1 LRHVPRVTFL
11 MMFIA
16 AVLFAPTAAH
26 AERPSLAA
34 VRAEHAVRLDGVL
47 DEADWQRAPVA
58 TAFRVLA
65 PREGEAPAEST
76 VVRVLYDDTRVI
88 FGIWCSARKAPRSS
102 LTARDGMLDGDNV
115 IVHLDTEGDGQ
126 RAYIFGLN
134 PQGVQVD
141 GILTGGEPDFRWDAV
156 WDAAAH
162 RDSVSWSVE
171 IAVPF
176 RALRFPKDSPRPWR
190 LWVRRENVAWNEATS
205 WPPYLVGT
213 AGAIMLQAA
222 DVTGISGVRSGHA
235 SYIEPYVFG
244 SLTDTRG
251 PDASDA
257 GSDGLTPWERQTRHD
272 AGVDVQTA
280 LTSRLTLNATVRPDF
295 SQIES
300 DALLIDQNQR
310 YPLQYTEKRPFFLEG
325 GEYLSTP
332 LDLLY
337 TRRIAAPR
345 AGAKITGRALGW
357 DSGALLVRDDGG
369 ASLAGSGYGGDADS
383 RPGWFGVVRGARP
396 VHDGDAVGFLAGVH
410 TQDAPDGVVFA
421 ADTQRHTAASGT
433 VNGFFAGDASVHF
446 GKNWSWTGQA
456 GWTQT
461 RWDSLVNTPARRQ
474 STSFGDVIAVSRLQF
489 DDGVYHMHLGLREIG
504 PHYRDEV
511 GFQDRYDARMVH
523 LVTRANMRFKSGPL
537 QQIKFNDDVFV
548 AHDTHGVLQWSDVNP
563 WVTFSF
569 RRNAAIG
576 PGVEWISENWL
587 GRQYPQVREDL
598 YTECFL
604 WRAVDFTCFAS
615 VGDAIAYGGTDAD
628 SYAAWTETEDITA
641 NVRPRE
647 WVTAETNVK
656 HFLLAREAFGAPVI
670 EQWLT
675 GVKLT
680 AQFTHLLSVRLY
692 PQYDSASRHFAG
704 NALVGYV
711 VHPGTVLYLGVNGGF
726 DKMRTRTVETAR
738 QVFLKAS
745 YRFEL

>member
-1 LRHVPRVTFL
+1 MRRLPRVL
-11 MMFIA
+11 CLLL
-16 AVLFAPTAAH
+16 VLVACALAPASVR
-26 AERPSLAA
+26 AERQSLAA
-34 VRAEHAVRLDGVL
+34 VRAEHPVRVDGVL
-47 DEADWQRAPVA
+47 DDADWQRAPVA

-88 FGIWCSARKAPRSS
+88 FGIWCGARKSPRSS

-126 RAYIFGLN
+126 RAYVFGLN

-141 GILTGGEPDFRWDAV
+141 GILTGGDPDFRWDAV
-156 WDAAAH
+156 WYGEAH
-162 RDSVSWSVE
+162 RDSSSWSAE

-176 RALRFPKDSPRPWR
+176 RALRFPSQSPRPWR
-190 LWVRRENVAWNEATS
+190 VWVRRENVAWNEATS
-205 WPPYLVGT
+205 WPPYEAGK

-222 DVTGISGVRSGHA
+222 DLTGISGVRSGHA

-244 SLTDTRG
+244 SITETRG
-251 PDASDA
+251 PAESFVGSDA
-257 GSDGLTPWERQTRHD
+257 LTPWERQTRRD

-310 YPLQYTEKRPFFLEG
+310 YPLQYSEKRPFFLEG

-410 TQDAPDGVVFA
+410 TQDAPEGVAFA

-446 GKNWSWTGQA
+446 GKRWSWTGQA

-461 RWDSLVNTPARRQ
+461 RWDTLVSSPARVER
-474 STSFGDVIAVSRLQF
+474 TSFGDGIAVSRLYY
-489 DDGVYHMHLGLREIG
+489 DDGTYYAHLGLREIG
-504 PHYRDEV
+504 PRYRDEL
-511 GFQDRYDARMVH
+511 GFQDRFDARMVH
-523 LVTRANMRFKSGPL
+523 LVTTANMRFKSGAL
-537 QQIKFNDDVFV
+537 QRIKFNDDMFV
-548 AHDTHGVLQWSDVNP
+548 VHDTHGVLTWSDVNP

-569 RRNAAIG
+569 RRNAAVS
-576 PGVEWISENWL
+576 PGFEVISENWL
-587 GRQYPQVREDL
+587 GRQYPQMREDL

-604 WRAVDFTCFAS
+604 WRAVDFTVMS
-615 VGDAIAYGGTDAD
+615 SIGDAIAYGGTDAD
-628 SYAAWTETEDITA
+628 SYAAWSESEDITA

-647 WVTAETNVK
+647 WITAEANVK
-656 HFLLAREAFGAPVI
+656 HFRLAHEAFGAPVI

-680 AQFTHLLSVRLY
+680 AQFTHHLSVRLY
-692 PQYDSASRHFAG
+692 PQYDSASKHLAG
-704 NALVGYV
+704 NALAGYV
-711 VHPGTVLYLGVNGGF
+711 LHPGTVLYLGVNGGF
-726 DKMRTRTVETAR
+726 DKLRTRTIETAR